1 MKRNRSRLLSTL
13 VAVMAGG
20 ILGMHL
26 SAVVAPELLAAEDAS
41 SKLDEA
47 RAKALEFLRSAQQ
60 ADGTWTTANSPGITG
75 LVTAS
80 LLRSGVSP
88 DDPTVAKALAFLKS
102 QIQKDGG
109 IYFEKGNHRNYET
122 CISMMAFR
130 EANADG
136 RYEDLL
142 KHAEAYI
149 RGQQWDEGEGKEKN
163 DPFYGGAG
171 YGSKSRPDLSNTAF
185 LIEALKAGGA
195 GPDDPALQ
203 KALIFVSRCQNLES
217 QANTTEFA
225 AKVNDG
231 GFYYTIAAGGSSMA
245 GANPD
250 GGLRS
255 YASMTYAGLKS
266 MVYAGVGP
274 EDPRVKA
281 AMTWIRKHYTVAEN
295 PGMEQNGLYY
305 YLHTFAKTLDAIG
318 DAELVDADGQKHPWK
333 EDLQKQL
340 LMTQQSNGSWVNPT
354 PRWMEGDPHLATAY
368 ALLALSYTT
377 K

>member
-1 MKRNRSRLLSTL
+1 MVCRLLSAVFPML
-13 VAVMAGG
+13 VVGSLFLEAP
-20 ILGMHL
+20 L
-26 SAVVAPELLAAEDAS
+26 SAAEPDSELSAART
-41 SKLDEA
+41 
-47 RAKALEFLRSAQQ
+47 RAVEFLRSAQQ

-80 LLRSGVSP
+80 LLRSGLSA

-102 QIQKDGG
+102 QVHKDGG
-109 IYFEKGNHRNYET
+109 IYFEQGNHRNYET
-122 CISMMAFR
+122 CISIMAFR
-130 EANADG
+130 EANKDG
-136 RYEDLL
+136 RYDVLL
-142 KHAEAYI
+142 KQADAYI
-149 RGQQWDEGEGKEKN
+149 RGQQWDEGEGKDQN

-171 YGSKSRPDLSNTAF
+171 YGSKSRPDLSNTSF

-217 QANTTEFA
+217 PANTTEFA

-245 GANPD
+245 GPTPE

-266 MVYAGVGP
+266 MIYAGLGP
-274 EDPRVKA
+274 DDPRVKA
-281 AMTWIRKHYTVAEN
+281 AMSWIQKHYTVAEN
-295 PGMEQNGLYY
+295 PGMDQNGLYY
-305 YLHTFAKTLDAIG
+305 YLQTFAKTLDAIG
-318 DAELVDADGQKHPWK
+318 NEELVDVEGGKHDWKAD
-333 EDLQKQL
+333 LRKQL
-340 LMTQQSNGSWVNPT
+340 LTTQQSNGSWVNPT

-368 ALLALSYTT
+368 ALLTLSYTT
-377 K
+377 Q